1 MITSTANPRVQA
13 VVRLRKRRGREAA
26 GQFVVEGRREV
37 ARAIQAGVELD
48 EVFVCPELGAGGVG
62 DVVGDV
68 AGRVEVTEVSAAVFG
83 RMSYRD
89 GPDGVLA
96 VARPFPTDLGRLSPP
111 PDALVLVVA
120 GLEKPGN
127 LGAVV
132 RSAAA
137 AGAYA
142 VVAAD
147 PVTDVFNPNT
157 VRASQGALFSLPL
170 AVGTAAE
177 VRGWL
182 DEHRIPAYAA
192 GPGDSTLAPWDLPL
206 AAAAA
211 LVVGAE
217 DRGLDP
223 AWFDHAAAPVAIPMP
238 GARAGVDSLN
248 AATAA
253 AVLLF
258 EAVRQRYGSGPSNR

>member
-1 MITSTANPRVQA
+1 MITSTSNPRVQA

-26 GQFVVEGRREV
+26 GLFLVEGRREV
-37 ARAIQAGVELD
+37 ERAVAAGVGIEALY
-48 EVFVCPELGAGGVG
+48 VCPELGGVAPESGGAAPV
-62 DVVGDV
+62 DP
-68 AGRVEVTEVSAAVFG
+68 TEVSGPVFAKL
-83 RMSYRD
+83 SYRE

-96 VARPFPTDLGRLSPP
+96 VARAFPTDLGRLAPP
-111 PDALVLVVA
+111 ADALMLVVA

-170 AVGTAAE
+170 AVGEAAE
-177 VRGWL
+177 VRTWL
-182 DEHRIPAYAA
+182 DRHRIPAYAA
-192 GPGDSTLAPWDLPL
+192 GPKGSSLAPWDLPL

-217 DRGLDP
+217 DRGLDD
-223 AWFDHAAAPVAIPMP
+223 AWFDHAAAPVSIPMP
-238 GARAGVDSLN
+238 GARQGVDSLN
-248 AATAA
+248 AASAA

-258 EAVRQRYGSGPSNR
+258 EAVRQRAAATPSPAG

>member
-1 MITSTANPRVQA
+1 VITSTSNPRVQA

-26 GQFVVEGRREV
+26 GLFLVEGRREV
-37 ARAIQAGVELD
+37 ARAVEAGVGIETLY
-48 EVFVCPELGAGGVG
+48 VCPELGAAA
-62 DVVGDV
+62 D
-68 AGRVEVTEVSAAVFG
+68 AGATEVSAAVFA
-83 RMSYRD
+83 RMSYRE

-96 VARPFPTDLGRLSPP
+96 VARAFPTDLGRLDPP
-111 PDALVLVVA
+111 ADALVLVVA

-137 AGAYA
+137 AGAFA

-157 VRASQGALFSLPL
+157 VRASQGALFALPL
-170 AVGTAAE
+170 AVGDAPE
-177 VRGWL
+177 VRRWL
-182 DEHRIPAYAA
+182 DAHHIPAYAA
-192 GPGDSTLAPWDLPL
+192 GPGGSSLAPWDLPL

-217 DRGLDP
+217 DRGLDD
-223 AWFDHAAAPVAIPMP
+223 AWFDHAAAPVSIPMP
-238 GARAGVDSLN
+238 GRARGVDSLN
-248 AATAA
+248 AANAA

-258 EAVRQRYGSGPSNR
+258 EAVRQRYSSGPSNR

>member
-1 MITSTANPRVQA
+1 MITSTSNPRVQA

-26 GQFVVEGRREV
+26 GLFLVEGRREV
-37 ARAIQAGVELD
+37 ERAVAAGVGIEALYM
-48 EVFVCPELGAGGVG
+48 CPELGGTAPEAGAAA
-62 DVVGDV
+62 DP
-68 AGRVEVTEVSAAVFG
+68 TEVSAAVFAKL
-83 RMSYRD
+83 SYRE

-96 VARPFPTDLGRLSPP
+96 VARAFPTDLGRLAPP
-111 PDALVLVVA
+111 ADALVLVVA

-157 VRASQGALFSLPL
+157 VRASQGALFSLPV
-170 AVGTAAE
+170 AVGEAAE
-177 VRGWL
+177 VRTWL
-182 DEHRIPAYAA
+182 DRHHVPAYAA
-192 GPGDSTLAPWDLPL
+192 GPKGSSLAPWDLPL

-217 DRGLDP
+217 DRGLDD
-223 AWFDHAAAPVAIPMP
+223 AWFDHAAAPVSIPMP
-238 GARAGVDSLN
+238 GARQGVDSLN
-248 AATAA
+248 AASAA

-258 EAVRQRYGSGPSNR
+258 EAVRQRAAATPAPAG